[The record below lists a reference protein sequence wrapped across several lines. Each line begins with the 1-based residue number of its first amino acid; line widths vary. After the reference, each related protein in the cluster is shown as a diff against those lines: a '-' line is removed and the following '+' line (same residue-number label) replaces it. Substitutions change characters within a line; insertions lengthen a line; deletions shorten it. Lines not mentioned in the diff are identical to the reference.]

1 MDNNTHKQYELVFTK
16 PIIRYGRLINLLAI
30 PLCFIP
36 SLVIWAVYGVVPK
49 VEDILEG
56 WGLIAS
62 IYGIFAI
69 IEPVSYFPIVGLPGT
84 YMVCLSGNIG
94 NVRIPAAAIALDNV
108 GAKPGSKKAELVSTL
123 GISGSIIT
131 NAIVVTITA
140 IGGAALMSLF
150 PPVVLD
156 AFSFVTPSIFGAIFV
171 MNARR
176 NIVYGAFA
184 FCISLLMLV
193 THVIPTY
200 LMVPISVFGT
210 VAFALTLY
218 SKKNK

>member
-1 MDNNTHKQYELVFTK
+1 MEKNGAENYYQLFTR
-16 PIIRYGRLINLLAI
+16 PVIRYGRLINLLAI

-36 SLVIWAVYGVVPK
+36 SLVIWTVYGVVPDVK
-49 VEDILEG
+49 DILTG

-94 NVRIPAAAIALDNV
+94 NVRIPAAAVALDTV
-108 GAKPGSKKAELVSTL
+108 GAEPGSKKAELVSTL

-140 IGGAALMSLF
+140 IGGAALMKLF

-156 AFSFVTPSIFGAIFV
+156 AFGFVTPSIFGAIFL
-171 MNARR
+171 MNAKR
-176 NIVYGAFA
+176 NVVYGAFA
-184 FCISLLMLV
+184 FCLSLLMLV

-200 LMVPISVFGT
+200 LMVPVSVFGT
-210 VAFALTLY
+210 IAFALKLY
-218 SKKNK
+218 GNKK